1 MRADLV
7 GLRMG
12 LLTRGW
18 TDHEVEEADDSFI
31 YMIHRPDR
39 AINWN
44 TVFVAD
50 NGYVSLGSESLSLD
64 GQTVERGS
72 GFAIH
77 HGASDL
83 WEAIGLIGTYA
94 SAAFRRTDS

>member
-31 YMIHRPDR
+31 YMIHRPEQSTGTPYSSRTTDMCHLAANR
-39 AINWN
+39 FRLMVKLLN
-44 TVFVAD
+44 VD
-50 NGYVSLGSESLSLD
+50 QVSLFITAQVIFGKPS
-64 GQTVERGS
+64 V
-72 GFAIH
+72 
-77 HGASDL
+77 
-83 WEAIGLIGTYA
+83 
-94 SAAFRRTDS
+94 